1 LDRRFGHIVTKR
13 LITTVAVQVEAAND
27 EYAKETSEVFEAAM
41 GCNEK
46 EVPSQKELGFPKGAQ
61 GRP

>member
-1 LDRRFGHIVTKR
+1 VVRR
-13 LITTVAVQVEAAND
+13 LITTVAVQEAAND

>member
-1 LDRRFGHIVTKR
+1 LTADSGISLQKR
-13 LITTVAVQVEAAND
+13 LITTVAVPVEAAND
-27 EYAKETSEVFEAAM
+27 EYAKETSEVFEAAT